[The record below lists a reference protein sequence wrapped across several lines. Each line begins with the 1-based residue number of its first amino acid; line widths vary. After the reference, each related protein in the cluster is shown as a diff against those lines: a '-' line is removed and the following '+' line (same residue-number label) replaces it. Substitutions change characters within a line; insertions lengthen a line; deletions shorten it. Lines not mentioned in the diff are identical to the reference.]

1 VPPMSGRAD
10 EKFMDT
16 TTDKAHRSKAT
27 PIDLQAV
34 RAKLQQGGPQ
44 VWRSLDEVADTP
56 EFKDYLHREFPSNAS
71 EWTDPVGRRSFL
83 KLMSASMALAGVT
96 ACTVQPQELIV
107 PYVRQPEEEIPGKPL
122 FFATAMTLGGVAQ
135 GLLVESHEGRPT
147 KIEGNPD
154 HPANQGATDIFAQGS
169 VLTLYDPDRSQT
181 ITQLGEIR
189 PWSSVIAAVRGGL
202 SAQAATK
209 GGGLRILTETVAS
222 PTLAAQIQQ
231 VLTQYPGAKWVQW
244 EPINRDNARA
254 GARAAFGQYVA
265 PLYDL
270 TQADVILSLD
280 ADFLAADG
288 AENLYYMRQF
298 ASRRRVEDNADNL
311 NRLYVVESN
320 HTVTGGKADNRLPLK
335 SSHVEN
341 FARAVAA
348 AAGVGGFSGTAP
360 AGSEAFVDAVAK
372 DLAAHRGRAVVIA
385 GDAQPASV
393 HALAHAMN
401 AALGAPVTYLPT
413 PEIVPSEQDA
423 ALGELVGEINAGQ
436 VQMLLIIGESN
447 PVLSAPADLQFDQA
461 IQKVALRMHT
471 GLFFDETA
479 RLCQWHI
486 PAAHYL
492 EAWSDAR
499 TIDGT
504 VSIVQPLI
512 QPLYGGKSAHE
523 IIATLSDR
531 PERNGYD
538 IVREYWQANAPKGTA
553 AGAAR
558 MMTGAPGAPGAA
570 SATGATGARQQG
582 APTAQDSPGTPAAGN
597 RAAGAQPGNPSS
609 VQSGRGSAAD
619 QLQRAG
625 TERGSAISA
634 QGAPAQGAPGAP
646 GAPVNP
652 FELAW
657 RKWLHDGVIT
667 GSAPVVSA
675 TPIAP
680 DVATRVT
687 ASTPIEGIEL
697 NFRRD
702 PTIYDGR
709 FANNGWLQELP
720 KPMTKLVWDNA
731 ALIGPATAEAQG
743 LHDGDMIAIQSGSR
757 EPLNVPVWI
766 VPGHARDAITVF
778 VGYGR
783 QRAGRIGTGTGFDV
797 YKLRESSSP
806 YIAAAQI
813 TRTGDHYELAN
824 TQDHWAIEDKNT
836 GIVRSAT
843 LDEFKQNPAFVK
855 EMEHLK
861 LDKRISLYPD
871 YEYRGQQWGM
881 AIDMNT
887 CTGCTACVVAC
898 VAENNIP
905 VVGKAQVERNREM
918 HWLRIDRYYAGDPN
932 APDTYYQPLPCM
944 QCENAPCEVVCPV
957 AATVHSDEGLN
968 DMVYNR
974 CVGTRYCSN
983 NCPWKVRRFN
993 FLLFQDWDTPQ
1004 FKLQRNPDVT
1014 VRSRGIME
1022 KCTYCVQRIN
1032 AARIQ
1037 AKREDRAI
1045 RDGEI
1050 LTACQA
1056 VCPTDAIVFGD
1067 INDPNSRVAKLKASP
1082 RNYTMLEDLNT
1093 RPRTTYLAA
1102 VKNPNPALPHNAMV
1116 GGHHD
1121 TTHDTNEGAGH

>member
-1 VPPMSGRAD
+1 
-10 EKFMDT
+10 
-16 TTDKAHRSKAT
+16 
-27 PIDLQAV
+27 
-34 RAKLQQGGPQ
+34 
-44 VWRSLDEVADTP
+44 
-56 EFKDYLHREFPSNAS
+56 
-71 EWTDPVGRRSFL
+71 
-83 KLMSASMALAGVT
+83 
-96 ACTVQPQELIV
+96 
-107 PYVRQPEEEIPGKPL
+107 
-122 FFATAMTLGGVAQ
+122 
-135 GLLVESHEGRPT
+135 
-147 KIEGNPD
+147 
-154 HPANQGATDIFAQGS
+154 
-169 VLTLYDPDRSQT
+169 
-181 ITQLGEIR
+181 
-189 PWSSVIAAVRGGL
+189 
-202 SAQAATK
+202 
-209 GGGLRILTETVAS
+209 
-222 PTLAAQIQQ
+222 
-231 VLTQYPGAKWVQW
+231 
-244 EPINRDNARA
+244 
-254 GARAAFGQYVA
+254 
-265 PLYDL
+265 
-270 TQADVILSLD
+270 
-280 ADFLAADG
+280 
-288 AENLYYMRQF
+288 
-298 ASRRRVEDNADNL
+298 
-311 NRLYVVESN
+311 
-320 HTVTGGKADNRLPLK
+320 
-335 SSHVEN
+335 
-341 FARAVAA
+341 
-348 AAGVGGFSGTAP
+348 

-372 DLAAHRGRAVVIA
+372 DLTAHRGRAVVLA
-385 GDAQPASV
+385 GDAQPPSV
-393 HALAHAMN
+393 HALAHAIN

-413 PEIVPSEQDA
+413 PEIVPTDQNA
-423 ALGELVGEINAGQ
+423 ALRELVGEINAGQ

-461 IQKVALRMHT
+461 IQKVNLRIHS

-479 RLCQWHI
+479 RLCQWHV

-538 IVREYWQANAPKGTA
+538 VVREYWMANAPRA
-553 AGAAR
+553 
-558 MMTGAPGAPGAA
+558 
-570 SATGATGARQQG
+570 GATGGTGAGAQGGRGQATTGGTLTGAQGTRQQG
-582 APTAQDSPGTPAAGN
+582 APTATDSPSTAAAGGN
-597 RAAGAQPGNPSS
+597 RAAGAPPSNPSS

-625 TERGSAISA
+625 TERGSALAGSTSA
-634 QGAPAQGAPGAP
+634 QVAPAAPA
-646 GAPVNP
+646 APVNP
-652 FELAW
+652 FELQW
-657 RKWLHDGVIT
+657 RKWLHDGVIA
-667 GSAPVVSA
+667 GSAAVAGA
-675 TPIAP
+675 TPLAP

-687 ASTPIEGIEL
+687 ASTPIDGVEI

-720 KPMTKLVWDNA
+720 KPMTKLTWDNA
-731 ALIGPATAEAQG
+731 ALIAPATAAAQE
-743 LHDGDMIAIQSGSR
+743 LHDGDVIAIQSGSR
-757 EPLNVPVWI
+757 EPLTMPVWI
-766 VPGHARDAITVF
+766 VPGHAQDAITVF

-783 QRAGRIGTGTGFDV
+783 DRAGRIGNGTGFNV
-797 YKLRESSSP
+797 YKLRESSAP
-806 YIAAAQI
+806 YIAPAQI
-813 TRTGDHYELAN
+813 TRTGDHYNLAN

-843 LDEFKQNPAFVK
+843 LDEFKKNPAFVK
-855 EMEHLK
+855 DMEHLK
-861 LDKRISLYPD
+861 LDNRISLYPD

-887 CTGCTACVVAC
+887 CTGCTACVIAC

-918 HWLRIDRYYAGDPN
+918 HWLRIDRYFAGDPN
-932 APDTYYQPLPCM
+932 SPDTYYQPLPCM

-957 AATVHSDEGLN
+957 SATVHSSEGLN

-983 NCPWKVRRFN
+983 NCPYKVRRFN
-993 FLLFQDWDTPQ
+993 FLLYQDWNTPQ

-1050 LTACQA
+1050 VTACQA

-1067 INDPNSRVAKLKASP
+1067 INDPNSRVAKLKSSP
-1082 RNYTMLEDLNT
+1082 RNYNTLEDLNT
-1093 RPRTTYLAA
+1093 RPRTSYLAA
-1102 VKNPNPALPHNAMV
+1102 VKNPSPALPHNPMV
-1116 GGHHD
+1116 GAHHD
-1121 TTHDTNEGAGH
+1121 ETHAPTEEAEKH